1 MIAATRSI
9 DRITPEILLRAYAV
23 GLFPMAES
31 RDDPTLFWVDPH
43 SRGVLPMEKFHL
55 PKRLRRILRQG
66 RFEVRC
72 DSAFEDTLDG
82 CAQSTERR
90 PDTWINREIR
100 ELYLALH
107 RMGHAHSVE
116 AWLDGELVG
125 GLYGVSLK
133 GAFFGESM
141 FSRERDAS
149 KVALVHLVARLKLG
163 GYLLLDTQFITEHL
177 AQFGTIEISKRAYR
191 QRLAAALKTTGE
203 FYSFETGLGAGAG
216 VAGGVAGS
224 SAGAAGGSAGSAE
237 ASQSRSGSSGGG
249 GAAAVPPINGVVGVA
264 TVSGASVLQ
273 LTTQT
278 S

>member
-1 MIAATRSI
+1 MDET
-9 DRITPEILLRAYAV
+9 ITPELVLKAYAA
-23 GLFPMAES
+23 GFFPMSES
-31 RDDPTLFWVDPH
+31 RDDPEIFWVDPER
-43 SRGVLPMEKFHL
+43 RGIIPLDAFHV
-55 PKRLRRILRQG
+55 PTRLRRT
-66 RFEVRC
+66 VRS
-72 DSAFEDTLDG
+72 DKFIVTADRAFEAVIDA
-82 CAQSTERR
+82 CAEPGPHATRGG
-90 PDTWINREIR
+90 TWINGTIR
-100 ELYLALH
+100 ALYVALH
-107 RMGHAHSVE
+107 KMGHAHSIE
-116 AWLDGELVG
+116 AWRDGRLVG
-125 GLYGVSLK
+125 GLYGVSL
-133 GAFFGESM
+133 GAALFGESM

-203 FYSFETGLGAGAG
+203 FYSFETGLGAGVG